1 MEEGER
7 CKRRY
12 NLHSNFFAMRKRD
25 INKMYDIYILLVL
38 ASFGLI
44 LSVSYIYFFLANKK
58 LHKSPGDIY
67 LGMSIGEG
75 LYSLK

>member
-1 MEEGER
+1 MEEREH

-12 NLHSNFFAMRKRD
+12 NLHSNILAMRY

-44 LSVSYIYFFLANKK
+44 LSVTYIYFFLVIQK